1 MKKFC
6 MVLLILACL
15 IAFLFVCGTIDKET
29 ETKMKSVSVY
39 DEKTVAVTFDDG
51 PGAESTMMLLD
62 GLKERN
68 VRATFFLVGENI
80 KGHEDIVKRMHDEGH
95 IIGNHT
101 YTHVILTKIPQEK
114 ALEEIYNTNKIIEEI
129 TGEKVKYIRPPCGE
143 WNNDMFFQ
151 VDLQPVFW
159 NVDPLDWKR
168 KDMGGIV
175 EDVVKNVRSG
185 DIILLH
191 DIYDTSVAA
200 ALEIIDRL
208 KDKGFVFVTVDEILI
223 S

>member
-1 MKKFC
+1 

-15 IAFLFVCGTIDKET
+15 IAFLFVCGTIDEET
-29 ETKMKSVSVY
+29 ETKTKSVSVY

-68 VRATFFLVGENI
+68 VRAAFFLVGENI

-159 NVDPLDWKR
+159 NVDPLDWER
-168 KDMGGIV
+168 KDVGGIV

>member
-1 MKKFC
+1 MKISFS
-6 MVLLILACL
+6 
-15 IAFLFVCGTIDKET
+15 F
-29 ETKMKSVSVY
+29 S
-39 DEKTVAVTFDDG
+39 
-51 PGAESTMMLLD
+51 
-62 GLKERN
+62 
-68 VRATFFLVGENI
+68 
-80 KGHEDIVKRMHDEGH
+80 
-95 IIGNHT
+95 
-101 YTHVILTKIPQEK
+101 
-114 ALEEIYNTNKIIEEI
+114 
-129 TGEKVKYIRPPCGE
+129 PPCLLE
-143 WNNDMFFQ
+143 RLAIFSTAA
-151 VDLQPVFW
+151 VFW

-168 KDMGGIV
+168 KDVGGIV

>member
-51 PGAESTMMLLD
+51 PGAESTIMLLD

-68 VRATFFLVGENI
+68 VRAAFFLVGENI

-159 NVDPLDWKR
+159 NVDLLDWKR
-168 KDMGGIV
+168 KDVGGIV

>member
-6 MVLLILACL
+6 MVLLVLACL
-15 IAFLFVCGTIDKET
+15 IAFLFANETIDKET
-29 ETKMKSVSVY
+29 ENGVKAVSAY
-39 DEKTVAVTFDDG
+39 DEKTVAITFDDG
-51 PGAESTMMLLD
+51 PGARSTITLLD

-68 VRATFFLVGENI
+68 VKATFFLVGENV
-80 KGHEDIVKRMHDEGH
+80 KGHEDIVKRMYDEGH
-95 IIGNHT
+95 VIGNHT
-101 YTHVILTKIPQEK
+101 YTHIILTKIPQEK
-114 ALEEIYNTNKIIEEI
+114 ALEEINNTNKIIEEI
-129 TGEKVKYIRPPCGE
+129 TGEKVRYIRPPCGE
-143 WNNDMFFQ
+143 WNNEMLFE

-168 KDMGGIV
+168 KDVGGIV
-175 EDVVKNVRSG
+175 EDVVRNVKPG

>member
-29 ETKMKSVSVY
+29 ETKTKSVSVY

-51 PGAESTMMLLD
+51 PGAESTMVLLD

-68 VRATFFLVGENI
+68 VRAAFFLVGENI

-168 KDMGGIV
+168 KDVSGIV

>member
-68 VRATFFLVGENI
+68 VRAAFFLVGENI

-151 VDLQPVFW
+151 VDLQPVF
-159 NVDPLDWKR
+159 
-168 KDMGGIV
+168 
-175 EDVVKNVRSG
+175 
-185 DIILLH
+185 
-191 DIYDTSVAA
+191 
-200 ALEIIDRL
+200 
-208 KDKGFVFVTVDEILI
+208 
-223 S
+223 

>member
-1 MKKFC
+1 

-68 VRATFFLVGENI
+68 VRAAFFLVGENI
-80 KGHEDIVKRMHDEGH
+80 KGHEDILKRMHDEGH

-168 KDMGGIV
+168 KDVGEIV

>member
-1 MKKFC
+1 

-15 IAFLFVCGTIDKET
+15 IAFLFVCGTIDEET
-29 ETKMKSVSVY
+29 ETKTKSVSVY

-114 ALEEIYNTNKIIEEI
+114 ALE
-129 TGEKVKYIRPPCGE
+129 
-143 WNNDMFFQ
+143 
-151 VDLQPVFW
+151 
-159 NVDPLDWKR
+159 
-168 KDMGGIV
+168 
-175 EDVVKNVRSG
+175 
-185 DIILLH
+185 
-191 DIYDTSVAA
+191 
-200 ALEIIDRL
+200 
-208 KDKGFVFVTVDEILI
+208 
-223 S
+223 

>member
-29 ETKMKSVSVY
+29 ETKTKSVSVY

-68 VRATFFLVGENI
+68 VRAAFFLVGENI

-101 YTHVILTKIPQEK
+101 YTHVILTNIPQEK

-159 NVDPLDWKR
+159 NVDSLDWKR
-168 KDMGGIV
+168 KDVGGIV

-200 ALEIIDRL
+200 AFEIIDRL

>member
-15 IAFLFVCGTIDKET
+15 IAFLFVCGTIDEET

-143 WNNDMFFQ
+143 WNNDMFFK

-159 NVDPLDWKR
+159 NVDTLDWKR
-168 KDMGGIV
+168 KDVGGIV

>member
-15 IAFLFVCGTIDKET
+15 IAFLFVCGTIDEET
-29 ETKMKSVSVY
+29 ETKTKSVSVY

-68 VRATFFLVGENI
+68 VRAAFFLVGENI

-159 NVDPLDWKR
+159 NVDPLDWER
-168 KDMGGIV
+168 KDVGGIV